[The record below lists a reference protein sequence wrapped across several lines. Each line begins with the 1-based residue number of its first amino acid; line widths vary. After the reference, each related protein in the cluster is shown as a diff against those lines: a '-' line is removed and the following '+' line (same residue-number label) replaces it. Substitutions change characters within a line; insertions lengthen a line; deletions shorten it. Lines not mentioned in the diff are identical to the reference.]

1 MTWIGDDFMNNT
13 LNDTAEEFSYLS
25 KQEREIKN
33 KTTLTEEDREN
44 LEIIANLK
52 QELNEKLTSY
62 NNQGNQQENVEKA
75 IREKFDEN
83 KAKIDAIIGQSKKMK
98 PQIEGRDKTNK
109 KAILEGL
116 GFVETLTANNGKIYI
131 HSSLVGKYFDLV
143 KQQRILSQELKKEFI
158 AERDRNKATKT
169 TTPKPQDN
177 DNQEKEQIEKE
188 ELQPELT
195 EREKL
200 EQIRK
205 TLLEEKDRIL
215 NQEHGRKVRIKYKVE
230 KYYFPERLSRYFTS
244 VLMPKL
250 EEVERKLNPDIDLE
264 KDTEKNE
271 TNVENQ
277 NKKEEE
283 QKTQEIKTVRKPKP
297 SLFKRIMKKIPAIAT
312 ALFLAI
318 TGGHAIAKVNDFS
331 SKDIPEDGI
340 EKMEDI
346 QTTYSKDAAYYPKF
360 VSNPEKTQPQE
371 NTTTPEIEFV
381 DMQPLS
387 EQPIEKSNYLSDDEK
402 FLENNKQN
410 NNSYTQYNVE
420 SPVEIGSEVTVSGN
434 IYKESANAYLQ
445 QEAMIPTFD
454 AETKRIVLGVGVEV
468 DGKIIRNY
476 ASTENANQNI
486 QNLLNNGG
494 EVVTVLTANKDKY
507 LAAYGNTQKITEDQ
521 VVKIAEGWYNIN
533 DINLENRKG
542 ISR

>member
-1 MTWIGDDFMNNT
+1 MNNI
-13 LNDTAEEFSYLS
+13 LNNTAEEFLYLS

-215 NQEHGRKVRIKYKVE
+215 NQEHGRKVRIKYKGE
-230 KYYFPERLSRYFTS
+230 KYYLPERLSRYFTS

-445 QEAMIPTFD
+445 QEAMMPTFD

>member
-1 MTWIGDDFMNNT
+1 MNNT

-158 AERDRNKATKT
+158 AEKDRNKATKT

-215 NQEHGRKVRIKYKVE
+215 NQEHGRKVRIKYKGK
-230 KYYFPERLSRYFTS
+230 KYYLPERLSRYFTS

-381 DMQPLS
+381 D
-387 EQPIEKSNYLSDDEK
+387 
-402 FLENNKQN
+402 NNNQN
-410 NNSYTQYNVE
+410 NNSYIQDSVE
-420 SPVEIGSEVTVSGN
+420 IPVEIGSEVTVSGN

>member
-1 MTWIGDDFMNNT
+1 MNNI
-13 LNDTAEEFSYLS
+13 LNNTAEEFLYLS
-25 KQEREIKN
+25 KLEKEIKN

-44 LEIIANLK
+44 LEIIANLM

-83 KAKIDAIIGQSKKMK
+83 KTKIDAIIGQSKHMK

-116 GFVETLTANNGKIYI
+116 GFVETLTEDNRKIYI

-158 AERDRNKATKT
+158 AEKDRNTVIKT
-169 TTPKPQDN
+169 SPQEPQVN
-177 DNQEKEQIEKE
+177 DDQEIEQVETEK
-188 ELQPELT
+188 LQPELT
-195 EREKL
+195 EREQL
-200 EQIRK
+200 EQVRK
-205 TLLEEKDRIL
+205 KLLEEKERIL
-215 NQEHGRKVRIKYKVE
+215 NHEHGKKVSIKYKGE
-230 KYYFPERLSRYFTS
+230 KYYLPERLSGYFTS

-250 EEVERKLNPDIDLE
+250 EEVERKLNPDIDLKE
-264 KDTEKNE
+264 TEKNE
-271 TNVENQ
+271 TNVEEPN
-277 NKKEEE
+277 NKEERNNKEE
-283 QKTQEIKTVRKPKP
+283 QKTQEIKNVRKPKP
-297 SLFKRIMKKIPAIAT
+297 NLFKRIMKKIPAIAT

-331 SKDIPEDGI
+331 NKEIPEDGI

-346 QTTYSKDAAYYPKF
+346 QTTYSSDAAYYPKF

-371 NTTTPEIEFV
+371 NTSTPEIELV

-402 FLENNKQN
+402 FLENNNQS

-434 IYKESANAYLQ
+434 VYKESANAYLQ
-445 QEAMIPTFD
+445 QEAMMPTFD

-476 ASTENANQNI
+476 ASTANANQNI

-507 LAAYGNTQKITEDQ
+507 LATYGNTQKITEEQ